1 MQDSKQFATSKPT
14 AMAHIALGSNLGD
27 RENHLRSAIAAL
39 RQFGRIEAVSS
50 FYETDPVGDISQS
63 NFLNAA
69 VALTT
74 ALQPEELLKA
84 LLRIEQQQGR
94 DRNTSPPKGPRTL
107 DMDLLSYG
115 DEMMETTS
123 LTLPHPELAQRLFVL
138 VPLAEIAPHWTH
150 PGSGKTAARLLAEL
164 SRADDLLGQKVRR
177 IDTPEQSA

>member
-1 MQDSKQFATSKPT
+1 MFDPKQTASTSY
-14 AMAHIALGSNLGD
+14 IALGSNLGD

-164 SRADDLLGQKVRR
+164 SSADDLLGQKVRR

>member
-1 MQDSKQFATSKPT
+1 MFDPKQTASTSY
-14 AMAHIALGSNLGD
+14 IALGSNLGD

-50 FYETDPVGDISQS
+50 FYETDPVGDIPQS
-63 NFLNAA
+63 NFLNAV

-74 ALQPEELLKA
+74 ALHPEELLKA

-115 DEMMETTS
+115 DEMIKTTT

-150 PGSGKTAARLLAEL
+150 PGSGKTAAQLLAEL
-164 SRADDLLGQKVRR
+164 SRIDKTRREDVRK
-177 IDTPEQSA
+177 IESPEQSA

>member
-1 MQDSKQFATSKPT
+1 MFDPKQTASTSY
-14 AMAHIALGSNLGD
+14 IALGSNLRD

-50 FYETDPVGDISQS
+50 FYETDPVGDIPQS
-63 NFLNAA
+63 NFLNAV

-74 ALQPEELLKA
+74 ALHPEELLKA

-115 DEMMETTS
+115 DEMIKTTT

-150 PGSGKTAARLLAEL
+150 PGSGKTAAQLLAEL
-164 SRADDLLGQKVRR
+164 SRADELLGQKVRR

>member
-1 MQDSKQFATSKPT
+1 MFDPKQTASTSY
-14 AMAHIALGSNLGD
+14 IALGSNLGD

-63 NFLNAA
+63 NFLNAV

-74 ALQPEELLKA
+74 ALHPEELLKA

-115 DEMMETTS
+115 DEMIKTTT
-123 LTLPHPELAQRLFVL
+123 LTLPHPELTQRLFVL

-150 PGSGKTAARLLAEL
+150 PGSGKTAAQLLAEL
-164 SRADDLLGQKVRR
+164 SRADELLRQKVRR